1 MKGGS
6 SIGVTWN
13 GTCMPGRCGEIPAW
27 KGGKPMGNA
36 IISGPR
42 RDGAVVFN
50 SCDEK
55 RNGDDMAEVGIP
67 CGMALSTK
75 LVSA

>member
-1 MKGGS
+1 
-6 SIGVTWN
+6 
-13 GTCMPGRCGEIPAW
+13 
-27 KGGKPMGNA
+27 MGNA